1 MRRTL
6 YLLAAVLAGAVST
19 ASAQVRTPVLVA
31 RMDTA
36 ASNPHGLLVH
46 VSGLLDSPDWLEQLN
61 KGYTIELQWTVQL
74 WKKGFIPSAQSPTG
88 WASLVQAPPGMDR
101 YQYTERVPGKRLD
114 FSTLDS
120 LKAYLSVEERL
131 LGPRNQLASGDWYY
145 VVTVDIAA
153 LTQEQLDDQAN
164 GTSGGLLGVLRG
176 FVNGSGLKLPLQSQH
191 IPFTVRR

>member
-19 ASAQVRTPVLVA
+19 ASAQAHTPVLVA
-31 RMDTA
+31 HVDTA
-36 ASNPHGLLVH
+36 ASNPYGVLVH
-46 VSGLLDSPDWLEQLN
+46 VSGLLDSPEWLEQLN
-61 KGYTIELQWTVQL
+61 KGYTIELHWTVQL
-74 WKKGFIPSAQSPTG
+74 WKKGGFLPSAQAPTE
-88 WASLVQAPPGMDR
+88 WTSLVQAPPGMDR

-120 LKAYLSVEERL
+120 LKAYLSVDV
-131 LGPRNQLASGDWYY
+131 GPPAPRNRLAAGGWYY

-176 FVNGSGLKLPLQSQH
+176 FVNGSGLKLPLQKRVEL
-191 IPFTVRR
+191 PVRK